1 MTSSMSLYSRS
12 GRPNVGHTTKVYIY
26 VQLQKNASIRPPFSD
41 ASKKGT
47 NKYIRKVVKKRRSG
61 YHVWNQILD
70 QRRKVSTLYSATM
83 TPRTPAIPAATA
95 PTEVGRAK
103 AALSEAEVEE
113 EPEGEPEADPVAT
126 VLVMVVDSVAV
137 AEPAESVNVV

>member
-1 MTSSMSLYSRS
+1 MSEIKSWIN
-12 GRPNVGHTTKVYIY
+12 G
-26 VQLQKNASIRPPFSD
+26 A
-41 ASKKGT
+41 
-47 NKYIRKVVKKRRSG
+47 
-61 YHVWNQILD
+61 
-70 QRRKVSTLYSATM
+70 KVSTLYSATM

-95 PTEVGRAK
+95 PTAVGRAK

-113 EPEGEPEADPVAT
+113 EPEGEPEADPVDI